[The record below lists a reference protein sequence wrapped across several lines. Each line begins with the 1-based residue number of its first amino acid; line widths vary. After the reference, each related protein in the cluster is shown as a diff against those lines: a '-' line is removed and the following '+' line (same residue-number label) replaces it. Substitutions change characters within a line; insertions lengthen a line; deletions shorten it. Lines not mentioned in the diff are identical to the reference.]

1 MYSRTM
7 EQIASQRSDE
17 IRRSAGM
24 CRHHSARRGP
34 RTHIRH
40 QAGWALIEIG
50 LRLARSSGDE

>member
-7 EQIASQRSDE
+7 EQMASQRTDE
-17 IRRSAGM
+17 MRRSAGN
-24 CRHHSARRGP
+24 CRAHHVQRGP
-34 RTHIRH
+34 RNPIRH